1 MLFTTKFI
9 YLHKFFTAMDE
20 KAIENA
26 GLTRV
31 EAKIY
36 LALIDLGSAMS
47 GAISRKTG
55 IHRRSV
61 YDAIERLIEKGL
73 VSYIEQ
79 NNRKY
84 FEPVS
89 PQRLL
94 NIVTEK
100 ENSLKEILPE
110 LIKKYNTKQEKKET
124 TFFRGKMGIKSVF
137 EDQLKTGKEILI
149 LGATLNHEKIIK
161 YYFPHFDKRRTEKK
175 IKLKMLFYEG
185 ARDKVKRYKLCKT
198 RFLPSEYES
207 HTTIYIYNNKVTIVL
222 WAENPLAILI
232 SQKEI
237 ADGYIKY
244 FNLLW
249 KIAKE

>member
-1 MLFTTKFI
+1 
-9 YLHKFFTAMDE
+9 MD
-20 KAIENA
+20 KNAIENA
-26 GLTRV
+26 GLTRT

-61 YDAIERLIEKGL
+61 YDAVERLIEKGL

-94 NIVTEK
+94 NILTEK
-100 ENSLKEILPE
+100 ENGLKEILPE
-110 LIKKYNTKQEKKET
+110 LIKKYNAKQEKKET

-137 EDQLKTGKEILI
+137 EDQLKAREILV
-149 LGATLNHEKIIK
+149 LGATLNHEEIIK
-161 YYFPHFDKRRTEKK
+161 YYFPHFDRRRIEKK
-175 IKLKMLFYEG
+175 IRLKMLFYEG
-185 ARDKVKRYKLCKT
+185 ARNKIKKYTFCQTK
-198 RFLPSEYES
+198 FLPNEYES
-207 HTTIYIYNNKVTIVL
+207 HTTIYMYNNKVAIIL
-222 WAENPLAILI
+222 WSENPLAILI

-249 KIAKE
+249 KIAEK